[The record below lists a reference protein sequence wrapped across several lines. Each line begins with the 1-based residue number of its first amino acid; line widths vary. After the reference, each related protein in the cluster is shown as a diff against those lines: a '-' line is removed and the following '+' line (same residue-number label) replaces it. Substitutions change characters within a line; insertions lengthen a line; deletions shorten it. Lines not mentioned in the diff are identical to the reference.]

1 MTYQQD
7 MTKEKQERSEFLRL
21 KEVLL
26 ECRKSQKWLAAE
38 LDVHATTISKWAN
51 HKEHPSLKTLYRIA
65 ELLEISV
72 KEILLD

>member
-1 MTYQQD
+1 MQQD
-7 MTKEKQERSEFLRL
+7 MTKEKQERQEFLRL

-38 LDVHATTISKWAN
+38 LDVHPTTISKWGN
-51 HKEHPSLKTLYRIA
+51 HKEYPSIKTLYLIA
-65 ELLEISV
+65 DVLEINV

>member
-1 MTYQQD
+1 MS
-7 MTKEKQERSEFLRL
+7 KEKQERNEFLRL

-51 HKEHPSLKTLYRIA
+51 HKEYPSIKTLYLIA
-65 ELLEISV
+65 EILEINV